1 MMTFEQACEAVLTS
15 CPDPYAKAY
24 AKAGLEQME
33 DAASMYGRTVEEA
46 KTGYIL
52 QLDHWRGDLAR
63 SSGALAEH

>member
-46 KTGYIL
+46 KAIQALYIL
-52 QLDHWRGDLAR
+52 ANLDHWRGDLAR
-63 SSGALAEH
+63 KR